1 MSSMVHASLSK
12 KALFQLLVVLRFFL
26 VAAAVTM
33 IAIELIEA
41 FLQKDVLHLALFAMF
56 FLISNFQINLSRHKE
71 VMKSDERIGRLFVL
85 ALFSMSAAF
94 LELVD
99 LGFDQLASKL
109 QNSAALVTCYK
120 SICVFEAVVGI
131 AAILMVTYSLDRML
145 VSLRSIA
152 GDYKTTSL

>member
-1 MSSMVHASLSK
+1 
-12 KALFQLLVVLRFFL
+12 
-26 VAAAVTM
+26 
-33 IAIELIEA
+33 
-41 FLQKDVLHLALFAMF
+41 MF

-99 LGFDQLASKL
+99 LGFDQLLNKL
-109 QNSAALVTCYK
+109 LNSESLLTCYK
-120 SICVFEAVVGI
+120 SICIFEAIVGI
-131 AAILMVTYSLDRML
+131 SAILMVTYSLDRML

>member
-1 MSSMVHASLSK
+1 
-12 KALFQLLVVLRFFL
+12 
-26 VAAAVTM
+26 M
-33 IAIELIEA
+33 IAIELVEA

-99 LGFDQLASKL
+99 LGFDQLANKL
-109 QNSAALVTCYK
+109 RNSESLLTCYK
-120 SICVFEAVVGI
+120 SICIFEAIVGI
-131 AAILMVTYSLDRML
+131 LAILMVTYSLVRML

>member
-1 MSSMVHASLSK
+1 MSSMVYASLSK

-26 VAAAVTM
+26 VAAAATM
-33 IAIELIEA
+33 IAIELVKA
-41 FLQKDVLHLALFAMF
+41 FLPKDILHLALFAMF
-56 FLISNFQINLSRHKE
+56 FLISNFQVNLSRHKE

-109 QNSAALVTCYK
+109 QNSSALVTCYK

>member
-1 MSSMVHASLSK
+1 MTSMVHSSLSK
-12 KALFQLLVVLRFFL
+12 KALFQLLVVLRLFL

-33 IAIELIEA
+33 IVIELVEA

-85 ALFSMSAAF
+85 SLFSMSAAF

-109 QNSAALVTCYK
+109 QNSETLITCCK

-131 AAILMVTYSLDRML
+131 AAILMVAYSLDRML
-145 VSLRSIA
+145 VSLRSVA
-152 GDYKTTSL
+152 GDYKATIL

>member
-1 MSSMVHASLSK
+1 
-12 KALFQLLVVLRFFL
+12 
-26 VAAAVTM
+26 M
-33 IAIELIEA
+33 IAIELVEA

-99 LGFDQLASKL
+99 LGFGQLLNKL
-109 QNSAALVTCYK
+109 LNSESLLTCYK
-120 SICVFEAVVGI
+120 SICIFEAIVGI
-131 AAILMVTYSLDRML
+131 SAILMVTYSLDRML

>member
-1 MSSMVHASLSK
+1 
-12 KALFQLLVVLRFFL
+12 
-26 VAAAVTM
+26 M
-33 IAIELIEA
+33 IAIELVEA

-99 LGFDQLASKL
+99 LGFDQLLNKL
-109 QNSAALVTCYK
+109 LNSESLLTCYK
-120 SICVFEAVVGI
+120 SICIFEAIVGI
-131 AAILMVTYSLDRML
+131 SAILMVTYSLDRML